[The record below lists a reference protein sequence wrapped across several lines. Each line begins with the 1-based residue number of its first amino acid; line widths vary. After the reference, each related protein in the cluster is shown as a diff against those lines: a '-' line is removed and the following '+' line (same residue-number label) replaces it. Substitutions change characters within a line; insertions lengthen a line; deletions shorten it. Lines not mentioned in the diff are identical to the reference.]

1 MQHSPYLKTNGWS
14 CLKLTWIMYSSLAYL
29 YCLNRV
35 VCMFNLYYMYSRLVP
50 AMIFWLPALTTGRL
64 VFHLSLPTLWESC
77 HSRIHFGPHPCNLAT
92 DTVCRLLDTNLYTP
106 FKGCTILRNKTWG
119 FLPRQSPN
127 FQKNITVRKI
137 MK

>member
-1 MQHSPYLKTNGWS
+1 MQHSTYLKTNGWS

-77 HSRIHFGPHPCNLAT
+77 LSRIHFGPHPCNLAT

-106 FKGCTILRNKTWG
+106 FKDVPYWG
-119 FLPRQSPN
+119 IRRGVFCPAKAQS
-127 FQKNITVRKI
+127 FRKKNTVRKI